1 MYNNLKHLIKNH
13 SIHDKLKM
21 TLETIFVLNFFLMI
35 IVISVVLFISSRT
48 NSLYEKPYK
57 ITQTISD
64 IRINLQTINMNMYR
78 AIAETE
84 LKSRSIYLDL
94 ADKENEKLMNNVEIL
109 KLKFN
114 EDPILLNE
122 FISSLKST
130 EDNRKKLS
138 DLLKSNVSISVMK
151 VSQDTYSVLTLKT
164 QNSIIKI
171 FDISENNAK
180 LFVNSSNMYR
190 NMSIGFIVLIMIIL
204 MLVSFLL
211 IKTLESVLI
220 EGINHIKEIAKNL
233 SSGKLKIDTTYNSA
247 DEMGEMSRD
256 LTDAI
261 ERLVTYISDI
271 TYTLEKISSGV
282 LDIHLD
288 SSIEYIGDFS
298 PIQKSLNNI
307 INSLDTIFFNMKQSI
322 STISN
327 RSEQLSLVTK
337 MLSEGSTNQAGAVQ
351 ELFASFNEILDQVKK
366 NTENAEKV
374 NEFSNDTKIIVKE
387 GNDKMLKLVKSMYE
401 ISSASKKI
409 AEIINTIE
417 EIASQ
422 TNLLALNAAIEAAR
436 AGEFGKGFAV
446 VAEEVR
452 QLAEKS
458 AEAVNNVTK
467 IVGNSLLL
475 VSNGESLVKE
485 TATSLG
491 IIVRNVDH
499 TANLIN
505 AITVAS
511 ENQAEAI
518 AQMTTGVNQISQ
530 VIQTN
535 SATAE
540 ELAVS
545 TQELSVQTQRIE
557 TEVKKYNLK
566 SIQYK

>member
-21 TLETIFVLNFFLMI
+21 TLEMIFVLNFFLMI

-84 LKSRSIYLDL
+84 PKSRSIYLDL

>member
-374 NEFSNDTKIIVKE
+374 NQFSNDTKIIVKE

>member
-84 LKSRSIYLDL
+84 PKSRSIYLDL

-327 RSEQLSLVTK
+327 RSEQLSLVTQ

-374 NEFSNDTKIIVKE
+374 DEFSNDTKIIVKE

-458 AEAVNNVTK
+458 AEAVNNVTE